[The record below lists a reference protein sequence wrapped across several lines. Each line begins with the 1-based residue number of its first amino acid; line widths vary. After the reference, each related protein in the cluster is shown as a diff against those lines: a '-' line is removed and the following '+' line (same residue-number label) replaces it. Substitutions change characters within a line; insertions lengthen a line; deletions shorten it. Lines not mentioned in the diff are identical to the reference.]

1 MSSSV
6 ARTTDDSPR
15 TRCADGKKPM
25 AKAALQDF
33 TISEK
38 RAAYGQILRRA
49 SELAGFNRDQTA
61 DALKV
66 DPAQISRWWSG
77 AENPQG
83 WRYQDHPVLKQ
94 TVLVAQAEAT
104 QGAVVEMLI
113 RLERKAG

>member
-1 MSSSV
+1 MSSMPDRLADAPRISRETPK
-6 ARTTDDSPR
+6 AR
-15 TRCADGKKPM
+15 M
-25 AKAALQDF
+25 AKATMPDV